1 MKMDR
6 KTTNELHQIL
16 KQIKSGEELENY
28 IKNEL
33 PPQDSMTFHAYYNSY
48 LEQCH
53 LEKAKV
59 IQISGISRT
68 YAYQI
73 LQGEKNPS
81 RNKILALTL
90 AAGMD
95 LKKINHSLK
104 LAGMNELYGKVR
116 KDAIILFA
124 LDKKLNLAE
133 INELLYEMNEEPLI
147 SL

>member
-1 MKMDR
+1 MD
-6 KTTNELHQIL
+6 KNTTSELHQIL
-16 KQIKSGEELENY
+16 KTIKNGQELENY

-48 LEQCH
+48 LEQHH

-59 IQISGISRT
+59 IQVSGISRT

-81 RNKILALTL
+81 RDKILALSL
-90 AAGMD
+90 AAGMG
-95 LKKINHSLK
+95 LKNINQCLK
-104 LAGMNELYGKVR
+104 LAGMNALYEKVR

-124 LDKKLNLAE
+124 LNKKLNITE
-133 INELLYEMNEEPLI
+133 INELLYEMGEEPFI
-147 SL
+147 PF

>member
-1 MKMDR
+1 MDK
-6 KTTNELHQIL
+6 KTTSELHQIL
-16 KQIKSGEELENY
+16 KKVKNDQELENY

-33 PPQDSMTFHAYYNSY
+33 PPQDSMTFHACYNSY
-48 LEQCH
+48 LEQHH

-59 IQISGISRT
+59 IEDSGISRT

-81 RNKILALTL
+81 RDKILALTL

-95 LKKINHSLK
+95 LKNINQCLK
-104 LAGMNELYGKVR
+104 RAGMNALYEKVT

-124 LDKKLNLAE
+124 LNKKLSISD
-133 INELLYEMNEEPLI
+133 INELLYEMGEEPFIPL
-147 SL
+147 

>member
-1 MKMDR
+1 MDK
-6 KTTNELHQIL
+6 KTTSELQQVL
-16 KQIKSGEELENY
+16 KKIHSGQELENY
-28 IKNEL
+28 INNEL
-33 PPQDSMTFHAYYNSY
+33 PPQDSMTFHAYYNAY
-48 LEQCH
+48 LEQRH

-81 RNKILALTL
+81 RDKILALAL

-95 LKKINHSLK
+95 LKNINQCLK
-104 LAGMNELYGKVR
+104 MAGMNELYEKVR

-124 LDKKLNLAE
+124 LNKKLNLTE
-133 INELLYEMNEEPLI
+133 INELLYEMNEEPFV

>member
-1 MKMDR
+1 MD
-6 KTTNELHQIL
+6 KNTTSELHKIL
-16 KQIKSGEELENY
+16 KKIKNGQELENY

-48 LEQCH
+48 LERH
-53 LEKAKV
+53 RLEKAKV
-59 IQISGISRT
+59 IQVSGISRT

-81 RNKILALTL
+81 RDKVLALTL

-95 LKKINHSLK
+95 LKNINQCLK
-104 LAGMNELYGKVR
+104 LAGMNALYEKVR

-124 LDKKLNLAE
+124 LNRELGILE
-133 INELLYEMNEEPLI
+133 INELLYEMGEEPFI

>member
-1 MKMDR
+1 MDKR
-6 KTTNELHQIL
+6 TTNELHQIL
-16 KQIKSGEELENY
+16 KKITNGQELENY
-28 IKNEL
+28 INNEL

-59 IQISGISRT
+59 IQVSGISRT

-81 RNKILALTL
+81 RDKILALAL

-95 LKKINHSLK
+95 LKNINQCLK
-104 LAGMNELYGKVR
+104 LAGMNELYEKVR
-116 KDAIILFA
+116 KDAIILFS
-124 LDKKLNLAE
+124 LNKKLSILE
-133 INELLYEMNEEPLI
+133 INELLYEMGEEPFV

>member
-1 MKMDR
+1 MD
-6 KTTNELHQIL
+6 KNTTSELHQIL
-16 KQIKSGEELENY
+16 KKIKSGQELENY

-33 PPQDSMTFHAYYNSY
+33 PPQDSMAFHVYYNAY
-48 LEQCH
+48 LEHSH

-59 IQISGISRT
+59 IQVSGISRT

-81 RNKILALTL
+81 RDKVLALAL

-95 LKKINHSLK
+95 LKNINQCLK
-104 LAGMNELYGKVR
+104 LAGMNALYEKVR

-124 LDKKLNLAE
+124 LNKKLSILE
-133 INELLYEMNEEPLI
+133 INELLYEMGEEPFI

>member
-1 MKMDR
+1 MDIR
-6 KTTNELHQIL
+6 TTNELHQIL
-16 KQIKSGEELENY
+16 KKITNGEELENY
-28 IKNEL
+28 INNEL

-59 IQISGISRT
+59 IQVSGISRT

-81 RNKILALTL
+81 RDKVLALTL

-95 LKKINHSLK
+95 LKNINQCLK
-104 LAGMNELYGKVR
+104 LAGMNALYEKVR

-124 LDKKLNLAE
+124 LNRELGILE
-133 INELLYEMNEEPLI
+133 INELLYEMGEEPFI

>member
-1 MKMDR
+1 MDK
-6 KTTNELHQIL
+6 KTTNELRQIL
-16 KQIKSGEELENY
+16 KKVKDGHELENY
-28 IKNEL
+28 INNQL

-48 LEQCH
+48 LEQHH

-81 RNKILALTL
+81 RNKILALAL
-90 AAGMD
+90 AAGMN
-95 LKKINHSLK
+95 LKNINHCLK
-104 LAGMNELYGKVR
+104 LAGMNELYEKVR

-124 LDKKLNLAE
+124 LDKKLNLSE
-133 INELLYEMNEEPLI
+133 INELLYEMNEEPFV

>member
-1 MKMDR
+1 MDK
-6 KTTNELHQIL
+6 KTTGELHQL
-16 KQIKSGEELENY
+16 LNHIKDGQELENY

-33 PPQDSMTFHAYYNSY
+33 PPQGSVTFHAYYNAY

-59 IQISGISRT
+59 IQVSGISRT

-81 RNKILALTL
+81 RNKVLALTL

-95 LKKINHSLK
+95 LENINQCLK
-104 LAGMNELYGKVR
+104 LAGMSELYEKVR

-124 LDKKLNLAE
+124 LNKKLSLSE
-133 INELLYEMNEEPLI
+133 INELLYEMEEEPFV

>member
-1 MKMDR
+1 MD
-6 KTTNELHQIL
+6 KNTTNELHQIL
-16 KQIKSGEELENY
+16 KKIKNGQELENY
-28 IKNEL
+28 IKNNL

-48 LEQCH
+48 LEQRH

-59 IQISGISRT
+59 IQVSGISRT

-81 RNKILALTL
+81 RDKILALSL

-95 LKKINHSLK
+95 LKQINQCLK
-104 LAGMNELYGKVR
+104 LAGMNELYEKVR

-124 LDKKLNLAE
+124 LNKGLNILE
-133 INELLYEMNEEPLI
+133 INELLYEMGEEPFI

>member
-1 MKMDR
+1 MDKR
-6 KTTNELHQIL
+6 TTNELHQIL
-16 KQIKSGEELENY
+16 KKITNGQELENY
-28 IKNEL
+28 INNEL

-53 LEKAKV
+53 PEKAKV
-59 IQISGISRT
+59 IQVSGISRT

-81 RNKILALTL
+81 RDKILALAL

-95 LKKINHSLK
+95 LKNINQCLK
-104 LAGMNELYGKVR
+104 LAGMNELYEKVR
-116 KDAIILFA
+116 KDAIILFS
-124 LDKKLNLAE
+124 LNKKLSILE
-133 INELLYEMNEEPLI
+133 INELLYEMGEEPFV

>member
-1 MKMDR
+1 MDKR
-6 KTTNELHQIL
+6 TTNELHQIL
-16 KQIKSGEELENY
+16 KKITNGEELENY
-28 IKNEL
+28 INNEL

-81 RNKILALTL
+81 RDKILALTL

-95 LKKINHSLK
+95 LKNINQCLK
-104 LAGMNELYGKVR
+104 LAGMNELYEKVR
-116 KDAIILFA
+116 KDAIILFS
-124 LDKKLNLAE
+124 LNKKLSILE
-133 INELLYEMNEEPLI
+133 INELLYEMGEEPFV